1 MNIADNIKLTIDLLE
16 NTCMPD
22 KGFLLNEHI
31 KSKDFIE
38 VEIDPEQLP
47 DIVSSGNILIY
58 PHKDKRFS
66 KYNNKNYSI
75 QYYKGFQVLVIDVD
89 GVTEDPKTFISHIKY
104 KPTVYCTSYSNKIKD
119 EKHPN
124 GDNEWRFHLYY
135 AFDQMVYGV
144 ENFYTVYDTIVADFP
159 KIMKDGKLES
169 SDDKNIRNTK
179 KFLFTSYR
187 YKPENIEYFRCDT
200 THIIYKVSDFNLE
213 CNTEPTYDNEC
224 IEKNIISQDKD
235 KETKDIDFKIDPVF
249 YNDLRTMLRK
259 DFIKKYEF
267 IYPYITDTVIPFY
280 MYKDEKGND
289 KPYVDL
295 RGLELHKVPSSQML
309 WDHVSKKPVP
319 VIIKNGE
326 RHTCIFRDANTFK
339 KVIPN
344 ITNEHLVYCV
354 ATALYKHYENYSDFK
369 PQEILLIAKNA
380 LQKKDFNYDKTKQN
394 KKLKVNQAAL
404 IWDKLGI
411 TDKRKKVA
419 VSRKMMTD
427 DDIEKYYDDNLTYIE
442 DILNVLHDNGM
453 KTTKKRLTEWLIRN
467 NKPFKVKAD
476 ETKKLIIQL
485 KEEDPNRSYREIS
498 RICTER
504 GLPVTKD
511 TVKKTL
517 S

>member
-1 MNIADNIKLTIDLLE
+1 MNKNKLTIALLE

-22 KGFLLNEHI
+22 KGFLLHEHI
-31 KSKDFIE
+31 KNKYFIE

-47 DIVSSGNILIY
+47 EIVSSGNILIY

-66 KYNNKNYSI
+66 KYRNDNYSL

-89 GVTEDPKTFISHIKY
+89 GVEEDPKTFISHIKY
-104 KPTVYCTSYSNKIKD
+104 QPTVYCTSYSNKIKD
-119 EKHPN
+119 ENHPN

-144 ENFYTVYDTIVADFP
+144 ENFYTVYDTIVEDFP
-159 KIMKDGKLES
+159 KIIKDGELEP

-200 THIIYKVSDFNLE
+200 TNITYKVSDFNLE

-224 IEKNIISQDKD
+224 IEKNIIAQDKD

-249 YNDLRTMLRK
+249 YKDLRTMLRK

-267 IYPYITDTVIPFY
+267 IYPYITDTIIPLH
-280 MYKDEKGND
+280 MYKDENGND

-295 RGLELHKVPSSQML
+295 RGLDLYKVPSSQTL
-309 WDHVSKKPVP
+309 WDPVNKKPVP
-319 VIIKNGE
+319 VIIKKGK
-326 RHTCIFRDANTFK
+326 RHPAIFNDANTFK
-339 KVIPN
+339 KIIPN
-344 ITNEHLVYCV
+344 ITKEHLVYCITV
-354 ATALYKHYENYSDFK
+354 ALYKSYEDSRDFK

-380 LQKKDFNYDKTKQN
+380 LQKTDYNYDKA
-394 KKLKVNQAAL
+394 KKKKRLKVNQAYF
-404 IWDKLGI
+404 IEHDI
-411 TDKRKKVA
+411 TDKHKQLSEA
-419 VSRKMMTD
+419 RKMQTD
-427 DDIEKYYDDNLTYIE
+427 DDIEKYYDDNLTYVE
-442 DILNVLHDNGM
+442 DILNLLHNNGM
-453 KTTKKRLTEWLIRN
+453 KTTKKRLIEWLIRN
-467 NKPFKVKAD
+467 NKPFKVKAE

-498 RICTER
+498 RICTEK
-504 GLPVTKD
+504 GLPATKD